1 MKLSK
6 LFSIMFIN
14 LVCIVGFRSIVQAD
28 QIPDTAPTY
37 YVYDPEHYLNRDVI
51 ERVKDL
57 NAKYKESKLKPQVA
71 IVIVDHLDSEI
82 EPTAKDVASKWEIGF
97 SDTNAG
103 MLVLIDVKKS

>member
-6 LFSIMFIN
+6 LFSIMFVS
-14 LVCIVGFRSIVQAD
+14 LVCLVRFGSVVQAD

-37 YVYDPEHYLNRDVI
+37 YIYDPEHYLNHEVI
-51 ERVKDL
+51 EKVKDL
-57 NAKYKESKLKPQVA
+57 NAKYKDSKLKPQVA
-71 IVIVDHLDSEI
+71 IAIVDHLDSEI
-82 EPTAKDVASKWEIGF
+82 ESTAKDVASKWKIGF